1 MTKMIGW
8 IYVNMLNEFR
18 IYPQQLYWQD
28 EHFFIWWHKHLIFQQ
43 KKIIQISQKLFR
55 NNICVLI
62 ITNIKFCTLKHV
74 ILKLSKS
81 LCQKIKKFQS
91 AKLMKE
97 STMQAY
103 LKKKVTFFCLESV
116 HLTRV
121 LYKNF
126 ILIQHGQR
134 NAS

>member
-1 MTKMIGW
+1 
-8 IYVNMLNEFR
+8 
-18 IYPQQLYWQD
+18 
-28 EHFFIWWHKHLIFQQ
+28 LIFQQ

-97 STMQAY
+97 STMQE
-103 LKKKVTFFCLESV
+103 LHNHVEEGLGRNLQQRCSF
-116 HLTRV
+116 V
-121 LYKNF
+121 LQQAVETTQREMTG
-126 ILIQHGQR
+126 ILR
-134 NAS
+134 LFKL